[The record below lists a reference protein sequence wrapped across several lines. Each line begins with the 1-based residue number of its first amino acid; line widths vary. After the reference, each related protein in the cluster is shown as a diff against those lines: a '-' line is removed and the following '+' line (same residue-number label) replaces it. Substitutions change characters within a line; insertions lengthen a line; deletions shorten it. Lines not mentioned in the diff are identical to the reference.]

1 VTSASAHEGAPTAP
15 GGSTAAGAA
24 GAVAPGDSVASLEA
38 AVHQVEHEAEHR
50 PPPAGPVTNVVIAV
64 LVLALGAACL
74 VGSWA
79 LGIGTA
85 SAPGSG
91 TWPFVIS
98 VVLVVLAVALVLTA
112 RRTHDA
118 ERFTGAS
125 WLVVAGLATMVGF
138 VVAIPRIG
146 FEVPSALLM
155 FVWLRF
161 MGGESWRL
169 SALLSPA
176 VVAVFYLIFV
186 VALSVP
192 IPHLF

>member
-1 VTSASAHEGAPTAP
+1 MTFPSAHEGAPTAP
-15 GGSTAAGAA
+15 GGSTAAGT
-24 GAVAPGDSVASLEA
+24 VAPGDSVASLEA
-38 AVHQVEHEAEHR
+38 AVHQLEHEAEHR
-50 PPPAGPVTNVVIAV
+50 PPPAGAVANAVIAL
-64 LVLALGAACL
+64 LVVALGVACVAA
-74 VGSWA
+74 SWA
-79 LGIGTA
+79 LGVGTA

-91 TWPFVIS
+91 TWPALVSI
-98 VVLVVLAVALVLTA
+98 VLVALGVALLLLA

-125 WLVVAGLATMVGF
+125 WLVLAGLATMIGF
-138 VVAIPRIG
+138 LALIPVIG
-146 FEVPSALLM
+146 FEIPSALLM

-161 MGGESWRL
+161 LGGESWRM

-176 VVAVFYLIFV
+176 VVAAFYLIFV